1 MFAHPAFS
9 SIGKCSFEVYLF
21 QWPVHAIFYG
31 LGLPTSDHAEN
42 FIAFALTLYVLA
54 ALYEVHVERP
64 YVRWLRER
72 FAAPP
77 LRTASQ
83 ASLAAF

>member
-1 MFAHPAFS
+1 
-9 SIGKCSFEVYLF
+9 
-21 QWPVHAIFYG
+21 
-31 LGLPTSDHAEN
+31 
-42 FIAFALTLYVLA
+42 VLA